1 MTYVNRFAI
10 ACAALATL
18 GAIGAATPAAA
29 QGAWCADYSGRD
41 GGATNCGFYTLQQ
54 CQWAVSGVGG
64 FCRPSPWGAY
74 RPNPSPFGAY
84 GESPQSRRKVRRQYR

>member
-1 MTYVNRFAI
+1 MKYVNRFVL

-18 GAIGAATPAAA
+18 SVIGAATPAAA

-41 GGATNCGFYTLQQ
+41 GGGTNCGFYTWQQ

-64 FCRPSPWGAY
+64 SCSPSPWAVYGDEP
-74 RPNPSPFGAY
+74 RPP
-84 GESPQSRRKVRRQYR
+84 RKVRRQYR